1 MTLSREEVES
11 LMAQVHQSNLPTA
24 VARRLEEIA
33 RTCLWLVFAL
43 QESLLVKAP
52 CPKFHVLGVRFIRGM
67 FRTFAS
73 FDCRLQGRFSE
84 RF

>member
-1 MTLSREEVES
+1 MDIMTL
-11 LMAQVHQSNLPTA
+11 
-24 VARRLEEIA
+24 
-33 RTCLWLVFAL
+33 LVNA
-43 QESLLVKAP
+43 S

-84 RF
+84 RFWINQQSPLCRGLPSSICRKAGADTGI